1 MKFDDIIN
9 EIAWRCKDGMPNFK
23 RADDVMLLKN
33 QLVKEGWSSKAIYS
47 LLDNLNLTE
56 EEKADVIAKTLALA
70 KKKAK
75 KGQTYSSPRSK
86 QVYTRGKEDEEGEET
101 GDKEP
106 VDKEEEELSVDKHDD
121 LKREHESPKLKKD
134 IKEAEENQKRIKDAE
149 IRLAKKEEAIK
160 GK

>member
-33 QLVKEGWSSKAIYS
+33 QLVKEGWSSEAIYT

-75 KGQTYSSPRSK
+75 KGQTYSSPRSN

-106 VDKEEEELSVDKHDD
+106 VDKEEEELSAKKGDKVEVFDDEPPVDTILGVEIFPVIHMKTKEKIYVS
-121 LKREHESPKLKKD
+121 LED
-134 IKEAEENQKRIKDAE
+134 IK
-149 IRLAKKEEAIK
+149 
-160 GK
+160 